1 MKNSTTTKFR
11 IVLGSLALGALCVM
25 PLAAQDAPDV
35 GPHPPQPAKN
45 MESHLGHV
53 TGHSKDAK
61 MDYRRYCAGCH
72 GDLGD
77 GNGEN
82 AIWLDPK
89 PRDFTIATFKCRS
102 TPTGTLPTD
111 QDLFNTI
118 GRGVT
123 NSNMPVWN
131 TFNDQQRADLVA
143 YIKTF
148 SPRWEKE
155 KAGEP
160 IQIPAEPAVTIESIA
175 HGKALFTKLECWKC
189 HGPEGKGDGPSA
201 ATLTDSKDQPI
212 RPYNFAAG
220 SDDSR
225 FKCGSANQD
234 IYRIFMTGVDG
245 TPMPSFADTIQ
256 PNDAWD
262 LVHFLRTLQVHRH
275 GKENDVLKA
284 AGGKI
289 PPYEEKNAPAA
300 QPSSGAAGGGK

>member
-1 MKNSTTTKFR
+1 
-11 IVLGSLALGALCVM
+11 
-25 PLAAQDAPDV
+25 
-35 GPHPPQPAKN
+35 
-45 MESHLGHV
+45 MESHIGNL
-53 TGHSKDAK
+53 TGHAKDGK

-82 AIWLDPK
+82 AQWLDPK
-89 PRDFTIATFKCRS
+89 PRDFTLATFKCRS

-111 QDLFNTI
+111 QDLFHTV
-118 GRGVT
+118 GRGIT
-123 NSNMPVWN
+123 NSNMPTWN
-131 TFNDQQRADLVA
+131 TFTDQQRANLVA
-143 YIKTF
+143 YIKAF
-148 SPRWEKE
+148 SPRFEKE
-155 KAGEP
+155 KPGEP
-160 IQIPAEPAVTIESIA
+160 IQIPAEPAVTIESIS

-212 RPYNFAAG
+212 RPYDFAAG
-220 SDDSR
+220 GDDSR
-225 FKCGSANQD
+225 FKCGSTNED

-275 GKENDVLKA
+275 SKENDVLKA

-289 PPYEEKNAPAA
+289 PPYVEKSAKAPA
-300 QPSSGAAGGGK
+300 QPFNGAAGGGE